1 MTGMSEHD
9 WTEVVGAAGI
19 FTLLVTV
26 ITVLVVQLSKNRRAR
41 LSASRAEEYRR
52 LAEASV
58 RAQQANERLLAT
70 IDGRLGELA
79 TRTAAL
85 ERVLRDV
92 D

>member
-1 MTGMSEHD
+1 MTGMSGHD
-9 WTEVVGAAGI
+9 WTEVIGAAGI

-26 ITVLVVQLSKNRRAR
+26 VTVVVVQLSKNRRAR
-41 LSASRAEEYRR
+41 LSGGREDDYRR
-52 LAEASV
+52 LAEASA
-58 RAQQANERLLAT
+58 RAQEANERLLAA
-70 IDGRLGELA
+70 IDARLGELA